1 MAKDIS
7 DARILIVATD
17 GFEQSELMEPLEQ
30 LKKAGATVEIA
41 APEAGSIRGWDSDNW
56 GKSVTAEHALTDVSA
71 SDWDAIVLP
80 GGVMNPDTLRRND
93 TAIALIRDFAAADK
107 PVAAICHA
115 PWLLIEAGLLAGR
128 QATSYHTLRTDLKNA
143 GATVQDK
150 SVVIDGNIITSRN
163 PDDIPDFIDAI
174 KTAVTA

>member
-1 MAKDIS
+1 MAKV
-7 DARILIVATD
+7 LFLVNNY
-17 GFEQSELMEPLEQ
+17 FEQVEMTQPREGLQARGHEVTLAAAEERTVQGMQQDVNKQDTFKVDKLLSE
-30 LKKAGATVEIA
+30 VDA
-41 APEAGSIRGWDSDNW
+41 ADY
-56 GKSVTAEHALTDVSA
+56 
-71 SDWDAIVLP
+71 DAIVLP

-115 PWLLIEAGLLAGR
+115 PWLLIEAGLLDGR

-143 GATVQDK
+143 GADVQDK

-163 PDDIPDFIDAI
+163 PDDLPDFIDAI